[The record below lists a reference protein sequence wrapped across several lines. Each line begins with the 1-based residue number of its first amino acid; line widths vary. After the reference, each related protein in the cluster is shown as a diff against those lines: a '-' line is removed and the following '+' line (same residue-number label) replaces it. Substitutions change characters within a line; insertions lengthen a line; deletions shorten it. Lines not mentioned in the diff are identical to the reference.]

1 MNEIVLD
8 IISITV
14 TAVVLPL
21 ITQAGARLIKYLN
34 TKIKDENT
42 KRILSGIVSI
52 VERAVGSVLQTYV
65 DSLKKEGKFDKEA
78 QVKALE
84 HARSQI
90 MVELNA
96 EAREFITT
104 NYGDLDAF
112 ITNQIEATINL
123 LKKQ

>member
-1 MNEIVLD
+1 MNEIILN
-8 IISITV
+8 IISVTV

-21 ITQAGARLIKYLN
+21 ITWAGARLVQYLN
-34 TKIKDENT
+34 AKIKDENT

-52 VERAVGSVLQTYV
+52 VERAVRSVLQTYV

-84 HARSQI
+84 LARSQI
-90 MVELNA
+90 LVELNA

-104 NYGDLDAF
+104 NYGDLNTF

-123 LKKQ
+123 LKK

>member
-1 MNEIVLD
+1 MNEIILN
-8 IISITV
+8 IISVTV

-21 ITQAGARLIKYLN
+21 ITWAGARLIQYLN

-42 KRILSGIVSI
+42 KRILSGIISI
-52 VERAVGSVLQTYV
+52 VERAVRSVLQTYV
-65 DSLKKEGKFDKEA
+65 DSLKKEGRFDKEA

-84 HARSQI
+84 LARSQI
-90 MVELNA
+90 LVELNA

-104 NYGDLDAF
+104 NYGDLDTF

-123 LKKQ
+123 LKK